1 MTARTLASQCGICGP
16 AMPSHLEDILAKK
29 HLTQRHGHRL
39 FLILTGTSW
48 RFWWATRRDE
58 IEPELRR
65 RRFGQGVLTI
75 EIRPARYA
83 DVVRQHDCG
92 GVR

>member
-1 MTARTLASQCGICGP
+1 MTRTLASQCGICGP
-16 AMPSHLEDILAKK
+16 AMPSHLDEIVAKN

-39 FLILTGTSW
+39 FLILGGTTW

-65 RRFGQGVLTI
+65 RRSGDGTLPI
-75 EIRPARYA
+75 EIRPARFA
-83 DVVRQHDCG
+83 DVVRQRDCG